1 MLILRSEI
9 KDGSLLAAKAVVR
22 VSAFF
27 FVLFC
32 EPHFPQGNAKRAGGG
47 GGNVYT
53 QWVVLTQRNSE
64 HREPQYFTR
73 GVNIPGLCSLLHWT
87 MYVHG
92 GKTINI
98 IYVPRTFM
106 IELA

>member
-1 MLILRSEI
+1 M
-9 KDGSLLAAKAVVR
+9 KDSSLLAAKALVR

-27 FVLFC
+27 CVLFC
-32 EPHFPQGNAKRAGGG
+32 EPHFPQGNAKRAGWGR
-47 GGNVYT
+47 NVYT
-53 QWVVLTQRNSE
+53 QWVELTERNSE

-73 GVNIPGLCSLLHWT
+73 GVNIPALCSLLHWT

-92 GKTINI
+92 GKTIDI
-98 IYVPRTFM
+98 VYVPRTVM